1 MEENKQKTI
10 NLENQKT
17 LNKMVEEENEKV
29 NAILMKMGEKI
40 LSLENINLT
49 LKESIRKLENQE
61 EDLDENYYR
70 QTKAKAG
77 QFYYRR

>member
-1 MEENKQKTI
+1 
-10 NLENQKT
+10 
-17 LNKMVEEENEKV
+17 MVEEENEKV
-29 NAILMKMGEKI
+29 NGILMKMGEKI